1 MAKGKSSSTRKA
13 NKSPISKEPKSDKP
27 APTTVT
33 ELLKKPAQQ
42 KSPAAFFSGNGASVS
57 VTVKPKNLNTESPK
71 DTLLSSTSAP
81 ADKEKPQ
88 TSETINLDETVETPN
103 TPPKD
108 DPSKQTGEELPDSE
122 INSLVETELK
132 PPITLNEETV
142 SEQLEEPRSNIFQ
155 TSDEDSLSDPG
166 TQDQDRETLTKQLES
181 SNLRSRKTLNPP
193 FPTPS
198 SPPGQV
204 LSPNPSKTHFEKPRR
219 PTRTEDLY
227 LPLLSPNLFPDSTK
241 PQHPVT

>member
-13 NKSPISKEPKSDKP
+13 NKSPISKDPKSDKP

-33 ELLKKPAQQ
+33 ELLKKPSQQ

-57 VTVKPKNLNTESPK
+57 VTVKPKNLNTESPS
-71 DTLLSSTSAP
+71 DTLPPSTSAP

-88 TSETINLDETVETPN
+88 ASETINLNETVESPN

-122 INSLVETELK
+122 INSSVITEPE

-142 SEQLEEPRSNIFQ
+142 SEQLKEPRSNIFQ
-155 TSDEDSLSDPG
+155 TPDEDSLSKPS
-166 TQDQDRETLTKQLES
+166 TEDQDRENADDAVRVIEPEKQKNSEPSLLHSRLTT
-181 SNLRSRKTLNPP
+181 R
-193 FPTPS
+193 S
-198 SPPGQV
+198 SP
-204 LSPNPSKTHFEKPRR
+204 LSQSFRDTLRDAQETYQNRR
-219 PTRTEDLY
+219 S
-227 LPLLSPNLFPDSTK
+227 LS
-241 PQHPVT
+241 